1 VPALAALVFAN
12 ILRGFRWQFLFANET
27 RPPYRRVLSAMLL
40 GQFFN
45 NILPAR
51 AGEAARIVA
60 LNQSA
65 GTSRIEAAGTVVAE
79 RAWDVVSLVVILFV
93 AVPWLPHV
101 SWLRAA
107 AILGIALSLG
117 LIVVVGLLAQWA
129 ERPLAFLLRPLAR
142 LPFLSA
148 ERTTHAAANLVRG
161 LAGLRRPRLA
171 LAAFA
176 LTAASWLALML
187 SAWFVLR
194 GFDLGLG
201 FGAALLVYIAIG
213 LAMILP
219 SSPAALGV
227 FEAATIVALRPY
239 HVSDSRALSYAI
251 VLHALNFFPYVAA
264 GLLILQAHAVSPGR
278 RASL

>member
-1 VPALAALVFAN
+1 MPGFGALVAAN
-12 ILRGFRWQFLFANET
+12 VLRGFRWQFLFAAET
-27 RPPYRRVLSAMLL
+27 RPPFRPVLSAMLL

-65 GTSRIEAAGTVVAE
+65 GTSRVEAAGTVVAE
-79 RAWDVVSLVVILFV
+79 RAWDVLSLLVMLFV

-101 SWLRAA
+101 TWLRTA
-107 AILGIALSLG
+107 AILGIALGLG

-129 ERPLAFLLRPLAR
+129 ERPLLFLLRPLAR
-142 LPFLSA
+142 LPLVSA
-148 ERTTHAAANLVRG
+148 ERTARAAANLVHG

-171 LAAFA
+171 LVAFV
-176 LTAASWLALML
+176 LTTASWLSLAL

-194 GFDLGLG
+194 GFDLRLG

-219 SSPAALGV
+219 SSPAAVGV
-227 FEAATIVALRPY
+227 FEAATIVALRAY
-239 HVSDSRALSYAI
+239 HVSDSRALSYAL
-251 VLHALNFFPYVAA
+251 VLHALNFFPYVTA
-264 GLLILQAHAVSPGR
+264 GLVIVQAHAVSLRR
-278 RASL
+278 RAA